1 MHALFE
7 VMAAYNVSDPYVQ
20 HFLRDPRLSESYGL
34 MSLIGASKSITTT
47 EVAARLG
54 IPVTTASD
62 RIRRLEDKGFAER
75 KPNPADGR
83 SHLVSLTAEG
93 RAAFESTLAGWQE
106 ATAQLEQ
113 ELAIPS
119 GQIAESIRELDRAMR
134 AILARRSA
142 PLDE

>member
-7 VMAAYNVSDPYVQ
+7 LIAAFNVCQPYTE
-20 HFLRDPRLSESYGL
+20 HFIGDPRISESYGL
-34 MSLIGASKSITTT
+34 LSLIGASQSITTT

-75 KPNPADGR
+75 SPNPADGR
-83 SHLVSLTAEG
+83 SHLVSLTDEG
-93 RAAFESTLAGWQE
+93 RAAFESTFAAWRE
-106 ATAQLEQ
+106 ATGQLEE

-119 GQIAESIRELDRAMR
+119 GEIAGSIRELDRAMR
-134 AILARRSA
+134 AILSRADA
-142 PLDE
+142 K